1 MYTGNHKELFS
12 TKNYEFLHQEQ
23 DLGDQLLYLVLNGSK
38 GYGTS
43 LGHSDTDI
51 RGVAIER
58 KEVLLGLETFE
69 QYEELETDTV
79 VYGLKKYVQLL
90 MRNNPSALEF
100 LGAAEENILY
110 LSPVGKALRQSKELF
125 LSKQVGHTFGQYATA
140 QLRRLQNALARD
152 QYPQAEKEKHLYNVL
167 KNQIAH
173 FNRQYTSFDEHG
185 IRLNLEQSEMRKEI
199 SQITMDINLKDYPLR
214 DFVNIYGE
222 MSNVVKD
229 YTKLNKRN
237 RKKTDDKLFKHAMH
251 LIRILKMGIEILE
264 EGQINTF
271 REKDRDE
278 LISIRKGNYTF
289 DEIFSMINY
298 YEEEHQR
305 ALAKTTLPEYPD
317 KTRINKALM
326 SWYEEFYKY

>member
-1 MYTGNHKELFS
+1 MYTGNHKELLS
-12 TKNYEFLHQEQ
+12 AKEYDFLHHEQ
-23 DLGDQLLYLVLNGSK
+23 DLGGQLLYLVLNGSK

-90 MRNNPSALEF
+90 MKNNPSALEF
-100 LGAAEENILY
+100 LGAAEKNILY
-110 LSPVGKALRQSKELF
+110 LSPVGKALRESKDLF
-125 LSKQVGHTFGQYATA
+125 LSKQVGYTFGQYATA

-152 QYPQAEKEKHLYNVL
+152 QYPQAEKEKHLYDVL
-167 KNQIAH
+167 NHQIAH
-173 FNRQYTSFDEHG
+173 FNRQYTSFDENG
-185 IRLNLEQSEMRKEI
+185 IRLNLEQSEASKEI
-199 SQITMDINLKDYPLR
+199 HQITMNINLKDYPLR
-214 DFVNIYGE
+214 DFVHIYGE

-251 LIRILKMGIEILE
+251 LIRILKMGSEILE
-264 EGQINTF
+264 DGQIITY
-271 REKDRDE
+271 RQKDRDE
-278 LISIRKGNYTF
+278 LIGIRRGNYTF
-289 DEIFSMINY
+289 DEIFTMVNH
-298 YEEEHQR
+298 YEEEHKK
-305 ALAKTTLPEYPD
+305 ALAKSVLPEHPD
-317 KTRINKALM
+317 RSKINKALM